1 MSSARA
7 AMAKAA
13 KGTPAVAALDAAKLA
28 YTMHAYDFDDAA
40 GQIGLQAAAAMGVA
54 PERVF
59 KTLVAVV
66 DDKAL
71 VVAILAVDRELDL
84 KALAKAAGGKR
95 AVMAD
100 VAAAERATGYVKGGI
115 SPLGQRRQLRTFLDR
130 AALEPATIIVNGG
143 RRGLQVELAG
153 GDLLAATG
161 ATAAAIA
168 RPPRGLADTFGS
180 STGAS
185 GP

>member
-1 MSSARA
+1 
-7 AMAKAA
+7 MAKAA
-13 KGTPAVAALDAAKLA
+13 KGTPAIAALDAGKIA
-28 YTMHAYDFDDAA
+28 YTLHAYDFDGAP

-59 KTLVAVV
+59 KTLIAVV
-66 DDKAL
+66 DDQEL

-95 AVMAD
+95 AAMAD
-100 VAAAERATGYVKGGI
+100 IAAAERATGYVKGGI
-115 SPLGQRRQLRTFLDR
+115 SPLGQRRRLQIFLDR

-153 GDLLAATG
+153 LDLLAATG
-161 ATAAAIA
+161 GTTAAIA
-168 RPPRGLADTFGS
+168 RVS
-180 STGAS
+180 
-185 GP
+185 